1 MIGDL
6 PIQSRVAAS
15 RVMAPERRA
24 RRTSARLSPWQ
35 RRVLEGLV
43 AIASFAIWGKLAYIG
58 TFRLLARWE
67 GLGVRGPMVLDVLSL
82 VIGVAGSI
90 AGASALWA
98 VSMRLLG
105 RTPSSLIGAPDD
117 SPEDWPSARRAGVQP
132 GATTP
137 RRRATD

>member
-6 PIQSRVAAS
+6 PIQPRVVAPRVVAS
-15 RVMAPERRA
+15 A
-24 RRTSARLSPWQ
+24 RPARSASARLSPWQ

-43 AIASFAIWGKLAYIG
+43 ALASFAVWGKLAYIG

-67 GLGVRGPMVLDVLSL
+67 GLGVRGPVLLDLLSL
-82 VIGVAGSI
+82 VIGIAGSI
-90 AGASALWA
+90 AGVMALWA
-98 VSMRLLG
+98 VGLRLLG

-117 SPEDWPSARRAGVQP
+117 SPEDWPSASRVGTTRPERRA
-132 GATTP
+132 